1 MQKTQQG
8 MIMIQT
14 PFRIS
19 FFGGGTDF
27 PEYFNEHG
35 GTVIGTAVDKYI
47 YVTMNSLDRF
57 SDKRIRLSYSK
68 LECVDSHEE
77 LKHEIAKCILRNHLY
92 WDDHTFLDIHTYA
105 DLPISSG
112 VGSSS
117 SFSVGMLNALYL
129 LNGVYKTPDKIA
141 KEAIFIEREQ
151 LQDVGGW
158 QDQIFAAYGG
168 FNQIRFANND
178 FIVEPI
184 CLSLEKKKALENACM
199 IFFTGD
205 TRLSAEV
212 QKKVMGSAHPD
223 KKHYLKE
230 IQKIADEAL
239 LVLNNA
245 RTSQELI
252 HEFGE
257 LLDKTW
263 QAKRALSPHVSNDKV
278 DSIYQIAMRAGALG
292 GKLCGAGG
300 GGFLLFI
307 VPEEKRA
314 QVANALAAYK
324 KLSIAFEDSGSRVIY
339 SKVFPVSEKVF

>member
-68 LECVDSHEE
+68 LECVDHHEE

-129 LNGVYKTPDKIA
+129 LNGVYKTPDKI
-141 KEAIFIEREQ
+141 
-151 LQDVGGW
+151 
-158 QDQIFAAYGG
+158 
-168 FNQIRFANND
+168 
-178 FIVEPI
+178 
-184 CLSLEKKKALENACM
+184 
-199 IFFTGD
+199 
-205 TRLSAEV
+205 
-212 QKKVMGSAHPD
+212 
-223 KKHYLKE
+223 
-230 IQKIADEAL
+230 
-239 LVLNNA
+239 
-245 RTSQELI
+245 
-252 HEFGE
+252 
-257 LLDKTW
+257 
-263 QAKRALSPHVSNDKV
+263 
-278 DSIYQIAMRAGALG
+278 
-292 GKLCGAGG
+292 
-300 GGFLLFI
+300 
-307 VPEEKRA
+307 
-314 QVANALAAYK
+314 
-324 KLSIAFEDSGSRVIY
+324 
-339 SKVFPVSEKVF
+339 